1 MSSAANSSLS
11 LSPRA
16 LGLLSLCTGLSL
28 FWYGP
33 TPPRLLSPDTI
44 DFLSLAQCLEQQ
56 ARGLIPT
63 CEGAG
68 HWALGHPLTL
78 ALMQQ
83 LPLEPITAVRLLS
96 WVPAALLCFPLFWL
110 GRALG
115 GPLAGAFAA
124 LLSVSLVPVR
134 LQALLPDA
142 RTGALLL
149 IALAYAA
156 LVSWLL
162 APSHPGQHEGGTTRS
177 VRASRGLFVV
187 GLLLGA
193 AVSFRPEAKL
203 NTLMVFS
210 VVCLTE
216 LLGWRAAH
224 PSDLPHSSESTTTAG
239 GWLERGWLVFV
250 WHGFRQEWRMRLR
263 TTGRACLELGLGLL
277 SIQLPLQYMV
287 YHLTGRFTWEPRA
300 WEVPIVGWMAYL
312 PLKLFLPLFELG
324 AQARPMRTAVQQHLE
339 QHPETSRGVE
349 RLSILVQQLPENL
362 AQLPAHLEAVLS
374 LPLLGLALLGGW
386 TLWHRGRRVAL
397 GLWSLWLLPLGLLI
411 FLPQTYNLRMP
422 ESNLL
427 FVPVSLSV
435 LAGVGLAWLVQ
446 EAQARLERGLHGRL
460 WLGVGLVLSG
470 VLLSAHSDM
479 RERLRT
485 RGDAPFEAS
494 LPVQSAA
501 AWLKQSGPVE
511 VLASF
516 GAACVPYLGGQ
527 RRLAA
532 PSFWEVPVTVEQ
544 FRRASEGVE
553 RPRLLALTSV
563 DAADDPL
570 LVREWLRVEPP
581 LEVVFFSEAQ
591 GQWVALLKLEGA
603 ASAR

>member
-1 MSSAANSSLS
+1 MSAGLPSSLS

-16 LGLLSLCTGLSL
+16 LGLLSLCTALSL

-56 ARGLIPT
+56 ARGLIPS

-78 ALMQQ
+78 ALVQQ
-83 LPLEPITAVRLLS
+83 LPVTPITAARLLS

-115 GPLAGAFAA
+115 GPHAGAFAA

-149 IALAYAA
+149 IALAYAS
-156 LVSWLL
+156 LVGWLRE
-162 APSHPGQHEGGTTRS
+162 PSHLAQHEGGITRS
-177 VRASRGLFVV
+177 IRASGWLLVV

-193 AVSFRPEAKL
+193 AVAFRPEAKL
-203 NTLMVFS
+203 NTLLVFG
-210 VVCLTE
+210 VVCLAE
-216 LLGWRAAH
+216 LLGWRSAYPFDTPQNA
-224 PSDLPHSSESTTTAG
+224 ESTTTAG
-239 GWLERGWLVFV
+239 GWLERGLFV
-250 WHGFRQEWRMRLR
+250 ATWHGIRQEWRERLR
-263 TTGRACLELGLGLL
+263 STGRACLGLGLGLL
-277 SIQLPLQYMV
+277 SVQLPLQYLV
-287 YHLTGRFTWEPRA
+287 YHLTGKLSWEPRA

-339 QHPETSRGVE
+339 QHPETSKGLE

-374 LPLLGLALLGGW
+374 LPLLALALLGGW
-386 TLWHRGRRVAL
+386 TLWRQGRRLAL

-435 LAGVGLAWLVQ
+435 LAGVGVAWLVQ
-446 EAQARLERGLHGRL
+446 EAGARLEPHHRWKC

-470 VLLSAHSDM
+470 VLLSAQLDM
-479 RERLRT
+479 RERLRA
-485 RGDAPFEAS
+485 RGEAPFEAS

-527 RRLAA
+527 KRLAA

-544 FRRASEGVE
+544 LRRASEGVE

-570 LVREWLRVEPP
+570 LVREWLRVQPP

-591 GQWVALLKLEGA
+591 GQWVALLKLPGA
-603 ASAR
+603 EPVP